1 MAYPLYAWGLL
12 LLAAGEL
19 LRLAALRASGKAT
32 RTRKVGARRLV
43 TWGLYAHTRNPL
55 YIGNFLLW

>member
-1 MAYPLYAWGLL
+1 MTPLPIGLLLIWQARVAFPQYIWGLL

-19 LRLAALRASGKAT
+19 VRLAALRASGKAT

-43 TWGLYAHTRNPL
+43 TW
-55 YIGNFLLW
+55 